1 MLPSY
6 SRSYDFFP
14 VDGCVHWRLPSASS
28 VKLATVLG
36 ASFSNRRTTTLP
48 SDVFSVAYSPGWRA
62 IFLSSFRA
70 LAMSGGAVLRALH
83 MTFVSLCET
92 LLLFATKNYF
102 AGAFFAAVPA
112 FGAGL
117 AAGLAAGFKP
127 VMAMC
132 LIVTG
137 AFGRSLPLRG
147 ARAICFT
154 RSTVAGVQ
162 CPKMV

>member
-1 MLPSY
+1 
-6 SRSYDFFP
+6 
-14 VDGCVHWRLPSASS
+14 
-28 VKLATVLG
+28 
-36 ASFSNRRTTTLP
+36 
-48 SDVFSVAYSPGWRA
+48 
-62 IFLSSFRA
+62 
-70 LAMSGGAVLRALH
+70 

-102 AGAFFAAVPA
+102 ASAFFAAVPSFAAVPA